1 MNLLTGI
8 LMVGVMA
15 VGFILGMIV
24 ELTIDSETMR
34 KLRVQNEKL
43 TLMNEQKKA
52 DVVEV
57 VNLIDGEDFNSI
69 DYSQEW

>member
-8 LMVGVMA
+8 LMAGVMA

-24 ELTIDSETMR
+24 ELTIDSETIR

>member
-8 LMVGVMA
+8 LMAGVMA

-24 ELTIDSETMR
+24 ELTIDSETIR
-34 KLRVQNEKL
+34 KLRSQNEKL

-57 VNLIDGEDFNSI
+57 MTLVGGEEFDRI
-69 DYSQEW
+69 DYTQKW